1 MNRVF
6 KPRMLRTSMTRR
18 PTKDGFLTSLLLALF
33 VLTAVLPHAGHA
45 LLDASDEA
53 LTVADCAHGADG
65 DVHFDAAVASEHE
78 TCVACM
84 RQHQQSAALT
94 LAALHPVVPRGIA
107 SAVSAGAPRATVR
120 ELPALRGPPAA
131 A

>member
-1 MNRVF
+1 MHRVF

-45 LLDASDEA
+45 LLDASDDA
-53 LTVADCAHGADG
+53 PTVAHCAHGTGA
-65 DVHFDAAVASEHE
+65 DVHFDAAVAAEHE

-107 SAVSAGAPRATVR
+107 SAVSAGAPRAATR
-120 ELPALRGPPAA
+120 ALPTLRGPPAA